1 MGKVSV
7 TSVGDRSA
15 IVESLVGVNPVLAQ
29 WDDNTR
35 RSRYGVA
42 YVHAVCSQA
51 GAAWSET
58 SPDEDREAI
67 DGSIS
72 LGPGSVNVQIKCT
85 STSELN
91 AESTTIS
98 LKQSWVEGWKQQLL
112 APTFIVV
119 VRVPKGIPDWIA
131 HLDDGTMHRTAA
143 HWARFDPARHTK
155 SISVPRSQRFT
166 IEALHQW
173 RRELADRFQQLRSGH
188 E

>member
-1 MGKVSV
+1 MTRES
-7 TSVGDRSA
+7 TGDS
-15 IVESLVGVNPVLAQ
+15 PVLSQ

-35 RSRYGVA
+35 RARYGVA
-42 YVHAVCSQA
+42 YVHAICSQA

-67 DGSIS
+67 DGAIS

-85 STSELN
+85 SASKLD
-91 AESTTIS
+91 AESTTVS
-98 LKQSWVEGWKQQLL
+98 LKSSWVESWARQLL

-131 HLDDGTMHRTAA
+131 HLDDGTMHRSAA
-143 HWARFDPARHTK
+143 YWARFDPAQHVRT
-155 SISVPRSQRFT
+155 ISVPRGQRFT
-166 IEALHQW
+166 IETLHQW
-173 RRELADRFQQLRSGH
+173 RRELDDRFQQLRRGH

>member
-1 MGKVSV
+1 MVSD
-7 TSVGDRSA
+7 TSAGDGSGMA
-15 IVESLVGVNPVLAQ
+15 EVVVGVDPVLPQ

-35 RSRYGVA
+35 RGRYGVA

-67 DGSIS
+67 DGAIS

-85 STSELN
+85 STSELS
-91 AESTTIS
+91 AESATIS
-98 LKQSWVEGWKQQLL
+98 LKPSWVESWKQQLL

-119 VRVPKGIPDWIA
+119 VRVPQGIPDWIA

-143 HWARFDPARHTK
+143 HWAQFDPAQHTK
-155 SISVPRSQRFT
+155 SITVPRSQRFT
-166 IEALHQW
+166 IETLHQW